1 MTRLLFK
8 FIVVSIIA
16 CFLSSCSNQK
26 DKQDQKADSIDIE
39 TAHTLRQQKLR
50 SFNDSLYSI
59 FEKSPQELI
68 SIYGKPKK
76 SEIREFENVHNGEID
91 TVYDLDF
98 DTVSVLLYYASSQK
112 RYLVGKV
119 ETSSNSLL
127 NIIGFYLDSPDTMV
141 VNSIGLANQAEIDSS
156 GIDIFTYK
164 SGDIAECYTQF
175 HFKDSKLI
183 KVVYLPYFD

>member
-1 MTRLLFK
+1 MTRLLFR
-8 FIVVSIIA
+8 FIVLYLIA

-26 DKQDQKADSIDIE
+26 DKQEQKADSIDIE
-39 TAHTLRQQKLR
+39 MAHSLRQQKLKH
-50 SFNDSLYSI
+50 FNDSLYSI
-59 FEKSPQELI
+59 FEKSPQKLI

-91 TVYDLDF
+91 TVYNLDF
-98 DTVSVLLYYASSQK
+98 DTVSVILYYASSQK

-119 ETSSNSLL
+119 DVYSNSLL
-127 NIIGFYLDSPDTMV
+127 DIIGFYIDAPDTMV

-156 GIDIFTYK
+156 GVDIFTYK
-164 SGDIAECYTQF
+164 LGDIAESYTQF